1 MSIRSLPA
9 ALLLLCIAAP
19 AQSLDGGHTWTGRR
33 RLTGTLEQLRF
44 ALGSQDSSVREPM
57 ETFLLG
63 SAAGSSIEA
72 RITYANLDDDSDRE
86 AILEFGGAGAT
97 IYLVFD
103 RDAAGWW
110 YVGRRVEDNHYG
122 LAQFRVANWPDS
134 LGKRSLIT
142 YGSNG
147 RGSGISVR
155 GITVFQ
161 LTQGSLRRV
170 LTADADGQFAIW
182 GDPRSRT
189 RSLQSFIRIEPDRLL
204 LAKRYWT
211 GADMAPRLT
220 DFRYASEVEC
230 KSLARDSAGVYRD
243 PVQVPAGQC
252 AQAWTPLQ

>member
-1 MSIRSLPA
+1 MRIRSLPA
-9 ALLLLCIAAP
+9 VLFLLSVAAL
-19 AQSLDGGHTWTGRR
+19 AQSLDDGHTWTGRL
-33 RLTGTLEQLRF
+33 RLKGTPEQLRS
-44 ALGSQDSSVREPM
+44 ALGSQDASVREPM

-63 SAAGSSIEA
+63 SAGGSSIEA

-86 AILEFGGAGAT
+86 AIIEFGGAGAT
-97 IYLVFD
+97 IYVVFD

-110 YVGRRVEDNHYG
+110 YVGRRVEDNHHG
-122 LAQFRVANWPDS
+122 LARFRVASWPDS

-155 GITVFQ
+155 GLTVFQ

-170 LTADADGQFAIW
+170 LTADANGHFVLW

-189 RSLQSFIRIEPDRLL
+189 EYLQSFIRIEPDRLL

-211 GADMAPRLT
+211 GADTAPSLT
-220 DFRYASEVEC
+220 DFRHASKVEC
-230 KSLARDSAGVYRD
+230 NSLARDSAGAYRD
-243 PVQVPAGQC
+243 PVKVPAGQC